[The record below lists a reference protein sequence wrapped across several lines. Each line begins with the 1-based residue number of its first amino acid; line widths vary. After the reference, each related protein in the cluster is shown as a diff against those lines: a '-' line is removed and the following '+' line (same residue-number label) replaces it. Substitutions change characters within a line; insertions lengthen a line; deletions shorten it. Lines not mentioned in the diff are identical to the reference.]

1 MARTVR
7 TGTVAVIVPGA
18 HFRLLPQQEAGAH
31 PEADD
36 RGGFRP
42 YAAGVRFPERWSGVH
57 AVDAGGVEWP
67 RWVPLVAAGGALSM
81 GVAAILERDALFPP
95 DWSSLGLVVL
105 AIAPWISD
113 LLGVN
118 LPRLVFAAVVLGA
131 VGALVATPGSGHVDM
146 IPFLLVFLAAEIA
159 ATAPLATGAL
169 TAAAAIGLVLG
180 FELFGGQD
188 DSLPW
193 FFGISFGW
201 AGGFMVRQQVR
212 LLQETRAAQATLTE
226 KAAGEER
233 RRIAREVHDV
243 VAHSLSVTL
252 LHLTGARRA
261 LETGGD
267 PEEAVD
273 ALRDA
278 ERLGRQAM
286 GDIRRTVG
294 ILEPGAVG
302 ETAAM
307 PGLADV
313 PDLVESFR
321 AAGLAVAYSASG
333 DASSVS
339 PATSLGLFRIVQ
351 ESLANVARH
360 APGAAAAVSLDLA
373 RDPVL
378 LAVRNGPPNG
388 AAPLDPGDH
397 AGLGIEGM
405 RQRAGLLG
413 GRLSAGPH
421 GDGWLVEAA
430 VPRSAP
436 VNPETATP

>member
-1 MARTVR
+1 MS
-7 TGTVAVIVPGA
+7 
-18 HFRLLPQQEAGAH
+18 
-31 PEADD
+31 
-36 RGGFRP
+36 
-42 YAAGVRFPERWSGVH
+42 ERWSGVH

-67 RWVPLVAAGGALSM
+67 RWVPWVAAGTAVALAAAALLERGAL
-81 GVAAILERDALFPP
+81 LPP
-95 DWSSLGLVVL
+95 DWWSIGFVSLAV
-105 AIAPWISD
+105 APWITD
-113 LLGVN
+113 LWGLD
-118 LPRLVFAAVVLGA
+118 LPRPVFAAVVLGA
-131 VGALVATPGSGHVDM
+131 LMGLLAQPAHVDLTV
-146 IPFLLVFLAAEIA
+146 FLLVLLVAQTA
-159 ATAPLATGAL
+159 ATTPFATGTVVAL
-169 TAAAAIGLVLG
+169 ASIGGVVG
-180 FELFGGQD
+180 FDLFGGYD

-193 FFGISFGW
+193 VFGIMFGW
-201 AGGFMVRQQVR
+201 AGGLMARLQLR
-212 LLQETRAAQATLTE
+212 LLQETRAAQATLAE
-226 KAAGEER
+226 QAAGEER

-267 PEEAVD
+267 PAEAVE

-294 ILEPGAVG
+294 ILEPGAGG

-321 AAGLAVAYSASG
+321 AAGLPVAYSASG
-333 DASSVS
+333 DGASVW
-339 PATSLGLFRIVQ
+339 PAAGLALFRIVQ

-378 LAVRNGPPNG
+378 LTVRNGPSNG

-413 GRLSAGPH
+413 GHLSAGSH

-430 VPRSAP
+430 VPRDAP
-436 VNPETATP
+436 ATPETAAP